1 MLGCVGAVL
10 GCRGTHW
17 RDGGTLRYGDA
28 VVCWGEGGATRWM
41 GHTGL
46 WVNTMGYVGT
56 S

>member
-28 VVCWGEGGATRWM
+28 VVCWGGQHGGQ
-41 GHTGL
+41 
-46 WVNTMGYVGT
+46 GT
-56 S
+56 LGCG